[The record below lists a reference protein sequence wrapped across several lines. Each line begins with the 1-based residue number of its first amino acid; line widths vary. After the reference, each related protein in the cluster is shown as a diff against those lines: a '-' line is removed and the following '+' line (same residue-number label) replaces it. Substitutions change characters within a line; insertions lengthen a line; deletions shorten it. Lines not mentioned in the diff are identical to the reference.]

1 MCYHYLL
8 LWQAFSHI
16 LQLVLLSSREFMKL
30 DDKYAIL
37 NYVSE
42 CPDIFDSMNGEEM
55 VEHNSELDT
64 DSKPENAAEKTH
76 APDASSHSSWMVSL
90 IVNVARLLLSL
101 TFIFSGFVKAVDP
114 IGTQYKIED
123 YAEAAG
129 LVGVFPDWMTLTAS
143 VLISALEFSLGVFLL
158 FAIKRRTVSKV
169 ILAFMVV
176 MTAITAW
183 LWLANPVSD
192 CGCFGDAIHLTNGET
207 FADRYAFSHQVK

>member
-1 MCYHYLL
+1 MENNI
-8 LWQAFSHI
+8 S
-16 LQLVLLSSREFMKL
+16 
-30 DDKYAIL
+30 
-37 NYVSE
+37 
-42 CPDIFDSMNGEEM
+42 
-55 VEHNSELDT
+55 EHNSELDT
-64 DSKPENAAEKTH
+64 DSKPENAAEETH

-158 FAIKRRTVSKV
+158 SPLSEGRCQRLSSPS
-169 ILAFMVV
+169 
-176 MTAITAW
+176 W
-183 LWLANPVSD
+183 W
-192 CGCFGDAIHLTNGET
+192 
-207 FADRYAFSHQVK
+207 